1 MKTTKQTKA
10 TKQAKRGR
18 PSKQAQEAVE
28 REMSRLFGPKSKKE
42 QPKAPEPTV
51 QVVIKPTSMALDLLH
66 WALLVFAVLCLVYM
80 AIPMAIGFAVAF
92 GMLWVYTKV
101 FNFFAS
107 YLIVKVKGQTNA

>member
-18 PSKQAQEAVE
+18 PAKVKPEA
-28 REMSRLFGPKSKKE
+28 PKVD

-107 YLIVKVKGQTNA
+107 YRIVKVKGQTNA